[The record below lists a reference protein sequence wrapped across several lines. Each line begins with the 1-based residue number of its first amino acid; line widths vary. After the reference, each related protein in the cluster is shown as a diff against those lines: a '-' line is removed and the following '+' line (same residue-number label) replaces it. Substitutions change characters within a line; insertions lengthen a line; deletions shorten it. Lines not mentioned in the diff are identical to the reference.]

1 MTEYYRIFDNQTIT
15 EAQLA
20 EFFHKIMAKDGVLAN
35 LGDSMLAVIQAT
47 PAAMSV
53 VVGTGDA
60 WIQGAWYQNSAAKTL
75 TVTTAHASL
84 SRIDRVVLRLDWA
97 ANTIGVV
104 MLDGTAGSGIP
115 TPLTQNSSTWEISL
129 AKVTVAGGATSI
141 LTANITDERYTTY
154 CGIAASNLGFGYQK
168 YDGSYE
174 MGSRQLH
181 NVTDPTSAQDAAT
194 KAYADTKASLAS
206 PAFTGNPTAPLQA
219 TGNSS
224 TRLATTSFVQQE
236 LGTWAAFTPTL
247 TWGGSAPTLTLPT
260 VARKLTVGKIVYIQI
275 YIYVGASAT
284 KGTSLVITGLPGTL
298 VTTMAYTPLS
308 ALEQYYNSGALYADP
323 QAYIDTA
330 DSGSIKFRGFRAN
343 VGAGDQVLTMMVQ
356 GFYEVS

>member
-20 EFFHKIMAKDGVLAN
+20 EFFHKIMAKDGVVAN

-60 WIQGAWYQNSAAKTL
+60 WVQGTWYQNSAAKTM
-75 TVTTAHASL
+75 TISAAHASL
-84 SRIDRVVLRLDWA
+84 VRIDRIVLRCDWA
-97 ANTIGVV
+97 ANSVV
-104 MLDGTAGSGIP
+104 LAVLEGTAGSGIP
-115 TPLTQNSSTWEISL
+115 TPLTQTTSTWEISL
-129 AKVTVAGGATSI
+129 AKITLPATATSVI
-141 LTANITDERYTTY
+141 TSYITDERYTTY
-154 CGIAASNLGFGYQK
+154 CGIAACNFGLGYQK

-174 MGSRQLH
+174 MGSRLIH
-181 NVTDPTSAQDAAT
+181 NVTDPTAAQDAAT

-236 LGTWAAFTPTL
+236 LGTWASFTPTL

-260 VARKLTVGKIVYIQI
+260 VARRLITGKLVHVQI
-275 YIYVGASAT
+275 YIYVGASAS

-298 VTTMAYTPLS
+298 VTTMPYTPIT
-308 ALEQYYNSGALYADP
+308 AIQQYYATGAYYSDP
-323 QAYIDTA
+323 LAYIDTA
-330 DSGSIKFRGFRAN
+330 DGGSIKFRAFHAN
-343 VGAGDQVLTMMVQ
+343 TSSGDQVMTMMIE
-356 GFYEVS
+356 GFYEVA

>member
-20 EFFHKIMAKDGVLAN
+20 EFFKKIMAWNGVIPN
-35 LGDSMLAVIQAT
+35 LGDSMLAVTQAT

-60 WIQGAWYQNSAAKTL
+60 WIQGTWYQNSAAKTL
-75 TVTTAHASL
+75 TVTTAHATL
-84 SRIDRVVLRLDWA
+84 TRIDRVIVRIDWA
-97 ANTIGVV
+97 ANTAGVM

-115 TPLTQNSSTWEISL
+115 TPLTQGSSTWEISL

-141 LTANITDERYTTY
+141 ATANITDERYTTY
-154 CGIAASNLGFGYQK
+154 CGIAACNAGFPHQEA
-168 YDGSYE
+168 DGSYDFS
-174 MGSRQLH
+174 SRLIH
-181 NVTDPTSAQDAAT
+181 NVTDPVSAQDAAT
-194 KAYADTKASLAS
+194 KAYADTKAALAS

-247 TWGGSAPTLTLPT
+247 TWGGSTPSLTLPT
-260 VARKLTVGKIVYIQI
+260 VARRLAVGKMMYIQI
-275 YIYVGASAT
+275 YIYAGCSQTV
-284 KGTSLVITGLPGTL
+284 GTSLTITGLPGTL
-298 VTTMAYTPLS
+298 VTSMTYVPIT
-308 ALEQYYNSGALYADP
+308 ALQRYYSSGAQYANP
-323 QAYIDTA
+323 EAYIDT
-330 DSGSIKFRGFRAN
+330 SGGGSIAFRAYSTC
-343 VGAGDQVLTMMVQ
+343 VHADPQIMTMAIE

>member
-20 EFFHKIMAKDGVLAN
+20 EFFKKIMAHNGVLAN

-75 TVTTAHASL
+75 TVTTAHATL
-84 SRIDRVVLRLDWA
+84 ARIDRVVLRLDWA

-129 AKVTVAGGATSI
+129 ARVAVAAAATSI
-141 LTANITDERYTTY
+141 VTANITDERYTSY
-154 CGIAASNLGFGYQK
+154 CGIAACNAGFPHQET
-168 YDGSYE
+168 DGSYD
-174 MGSRQLH
+174 MNSRLLH

-247 TWGGSAPTLTLPT
+247 SWGGTTPSLTLPT
-260 VARKLTVGKIVYIQI
+260 VARRLSVGKMMYIQI
-275 YIYVGASAT
+275 YIYAGCSQT
-284 KGTSLVITGLPGTL
+284 IGTSLTITGLPGTL
-298 VTTMAYTPLS
+298 VTSMTYVPINAIQRYYS
-308 ALEQYYNSGALYADP
+308 AGAQYGDP
-323 QAYIDTA
+323 EAYIDTSA
-330 DSGSIKFRGFRAN
+330 GGSIAFRAYHTN
-343 VGAGDQVLTMMVQ
+343 DHASAQIMTIAIE